1 MEGSGDKAREE
12 FFSEAQ
18 EIIELLSRDLLAL
31 EARMASG
38 AIDPELVNNV
48 FRSVHTLKGLSGLFG
63 AHRMGALSHE
73 LESLLDAL
81 RLGKVE
87 LSASVLDALFR
98 GIDLYGRILAVEKGV
113 RADTLSDLDELLIEL
128 GRAGAKAPP
137 KADATLTEYEIDPGV
152 LAVLTEYEEHRLR
165 SSLQQGLRL
174 FQLRVVLALLT
185 IDEELENLKA
195 RAKPLG
201 EIITYLP
208 TGQGA
213 DADSIELD
221 ILMVSSAG
229 LEQLREEL
237 GASSVEI
244 SELPRRSEASS
255 TTSKDTE
262 ARGGNLPAVAES
274 LPPAEAL
281 TPAPAP
287 LKREAFAGDAISL
300 RSLAQT
306 VRVDIRKLDRLMN
319 IVGELAILR
328 NALSRLT
335 DRLREVPGSRE
346 LRVELHRLHRGFDRN
361 LADMQSGI
369 LEVRMVP
376 LGQLFDK
383 LGRVVRQLS
392 REAGKEVGLVITGG
406 ETEVDKL
413 IVEELSDPLMHMMR
427 NAIDH
432 GIEPREERSERGKP
446 DVGTIA
452 LNAFQKGSHVVIEI
466 EDDGAGIDENKLL
479 RRAVARGVID
489 GQHASELGRREIL
502 NLVFVPGLS
511 TREEA
516 GELSGR
522 GVGMDVVKTN
532 IARLG
537 GVIDIHSEVAIG
549 TRVTITLPITLAIIS
564 ALIVNVTGRTF
575 AIPISNVQE
584 AIVLE
589 PSSSQRLEGREV
601 MTLRGSTLPLCRLDE
616 LFGFVGRS
624 AERSSRQF
632 VVVAG
637 VGTRRLGF
645 VVDELVGQQDVVIK
659 PLGRSLRSVRG
670 FAGATELGDQR
681 VALVLDAPA
690 LLEEITGA
698 TDSSRAGAMMYG

>member
-1 MEGSGDKAREE
+1 MDGGDKAREE

-18 EIIELLSRDLLAL
+18 EIIELLSRDLLTL
-31 EARMASG
+31 EGRMASG
-38 AIDPELVNNV
+38 SIDPELVNNI
-48 FRSVHTLKGLSGLFG
+48 FRLVHTLKGLSGLFG
-63 AHRMGALSHE
+63 AQRLGALSHE

-87 LSASVLDALFR
+87 LTPSVLDVLFR
-98 GIDLYGRILAVEKGV
+98 GIDLFGRILAVEKGV
-113 RADTLSDLDELLIEL
+113 RTDSLSDLENLLVEIARVGE
-128 GRAGAKAPP
+128 KPTP
-137 KADATLTEYEIDPGV
+137 KADNTLADYEIDPGV

-174 FQLRVVLALLT
+174 YRLRVLLKLMT
-185 IDEELENLKA
+185 IDEELENLKS
-195 RAKPLG
+195 RAKPFG

-208 TGQGA
+208 TGEGT

-221 ILMVSSAG
+221 ILMVSSAT
-229 LEQLREEL
+229 LDQLRAEL
-237 GASSVEI
+237 GDVTAEI
-244 SELPRRSEASS
+244 TELPRRSE
-255 TTSKDTE
+255 TSAPKRPESPGT
-262 ARGGNLPAVAES
+262 NLMALDS
-274 LPPAEAL
+274 LPPVGASIAPPP
-281 TPAPAP
+281 PAPV
-287 LKREAFAGDAISL
+287 KREPLAADAMSL

-319 IVGELAILR
+319 IVGELAIVR
-328 NALSRLT
+328 NALARVI

-376 LGQLFDK
+376 LSQLFDK

-392 REAGKEVGLVITGG
+392 READKEVSLVITGG

-432 GIEPREERSERGKP
+432 GIETRQVRSERGKP
-446 DVGTIA
+446 QVGTIA

-466 EDDGAGIDENKLL
+466 EDDGNGIDEKKLL
-479 RRAVARGVID
+479 QKAIDRGVID
-489 GQHASELGRREIL
+489 AQHASELGRREIL

-516 GELSGR
+516 SEFSGR

-537 GVIDIHSEVAIG
+537 GVIDIESEFAIG

-564 ALIVNVTGRTF
+564 TLIVKVTGRTF
-575 AIPISNVQE
+575 AIPISSVLE
-584 AIVLE
+584 AIVLD
-589 PSSSQRLEGREV
+589 PSTSRRLEGREV

-616 LFGFVGRS
+616 LFGFVPRGTKQTN
-624 AERSSRQF
+624 RQF
-632 VVVAG
+632 VVVVG

-690 LLEEITGA
+690 LIEEITGA
-698 TDSSRAGAMMYG
+698 TDSSRAGAWMYG